1 MTERNTQIRAVI
13 LAALMVFS
21 VFAGTVALSG
31 TAAADVSNIGNT
43 NATDVTA
50 GSSGQTQTVSF
61 NATGGSSGDE
71 TFTLVYS
78 DSGLSDVTA
87 ASISDTDVTVTGE
100 GSVNNTS
107 VSNGDIVVGIDNV
120 NTTTTDLSNQTSVSI
135 DATVDVASGIST
147 GSRTLD
153 IDTATSG
160 NVGSASFNINDAGG
174 GADNRAANADG
185 TGDFDTADG
194 EGYVFDGATVFQ
206 GESGLQLGG
215 SLSNGIVK
223 TAGNAEGVPLEVPD
237 VPQDQAT
244 GRYTTDGA
252 SGSDGVTVQRPRVTT
267 LDVEN
272 AQGADIAGGSVPQGD
287 DNEGSGEL
295 TVVGSW
301 NYEDAEDLEVTV
313 ENDDGLDVTGD
324 AITGNDD
331 PGGTSDPA
339 TRTASDVGQ
348 MGAGS
353 NEVNWDLDL
362 SDLNTGT
369 FTITLAGTD
378 DLDFGEASQST
389 TVTVTGD
396 DDVSLDLDSS
406 RVTRGEDVTFR
417 IRGSN
422 AGDFHV

>member
-1 MTERNTQIRAVI
+1 MTDYNDKARAVI

-31 TAAADVSNIGNT
+31 TAAADYGGDSGAT
-43 NATDVTA
+43 ATDVPTGDPGFDQTVTFTSVTGGA
-50 GSSGQTQTVSF
+50 DGTDTITLTYSGVSGVSANSVESAAFQGSSGF
-61 NATGGSSGDE
+61 
-71 TFTLVYS
+71 
-78 DSGLSDVTA
+78 
-87 ASISDTDVTVTGE
+87 
-100 GSVNNTS
+100 SVNNTT
-107 VSNGDIVVGIDNV
+107 VTGGGDVEIGINTSASGSEDLEIVVNV
-120 NTTTTDLSNQTSVSI
+120 D
-135 DATVDVASGIST
+135 ASGAST
-147 GSRTLD
+147 GPRTLAA
-153 IDTATSG
+153 TAA
-160 NVGSASFNINDAGG
+160 VGSAPTDPGFDVTASAGG
-174 GADNRAANADG
+174 SDNRGDGAGGDFNTADG
-185 TGDFDTADG
+185 TGVI
-194 EGYVFDGATVFQ
+194 YPGATVFQ
-206 GESGLQLGG
+206 GESGLELGG
-215 SLSNGIVK
+215 TLSGGIVK
-223 TAGNAEGVPLEVPD
+223 TAGDAEGVPLEVPD